1 MTSPRIHPTPF
12 ISVVVDAIKYAGP
25 NNALARFLTTTVN
38 NRNRAGAEILM
49 AQVAERV
56 DANQEYGVVGASI
69 LWCGL
74 ALIDSHN
81 RPRKTRRCNA
91 RLPYSIAGF
100 DSLPCAKTL
109 ERIYT
114 SPGVSRMVRP
124 VKERRPPMAKRKT
137 FEELMR
143 EWRRAEDT
151 PVSERTD
158 EQKELIEIMSN
169 GPSYNSLSGDSDG
182 EEADV

>member
-1 MTSPRIHPTPF
+1 
-12 ISVVVDAIKYAGP
+12 
-25 NNALARFLTTTVN
+25 
-38 NRNRAGAEILM
+38 
-49 AQVAERV
+49 
-56 DANQEYGVVGASI
+56 
-69 LWCGL
+69 
-74 ALIDSHN
+74 
-81 RPRKTRRCNA
+81 
-91 RLPYSIAGF
+91 
-100 DSLPCAKTL
+100 
-109 ERIYT
+109 
-114 SPGVSRMVRP
+114 
-124 VKERRPPMAKRKT
+124 MAKRKT